1 MKSLANQTAE
11 ATHKIE
17 KQIDEM
23 QSATRI
29 AIEAV
34 RGVTDKI
41 TFIDEIAIDISSA
54 VQKQAGETSE
64 IGRAASVAAD
74 MTNRVADS
82 IDSVGLAARANAST
96 MSSVEQAATELLQLA
111 VGLDGQV
118 KGFVT
123 EMRS

>member
-1 MKSLANQTAE
+1 
-11 ATHKIE
+11 
-17 KQIDEM
+17 M
-23 QSATRI
+23 QSATRS

-41 TFIDEIAIDISSA
+41 SFIDEIAVDISAA
-54 VQKQAGETSE
+54 VQKQAGETTE

-74 MTNRVADS
+74 MTNRVAES

-96 MSSVEQAATELLQLA
+96 MSSVEEAATELLQLA

-118 KGFVT
+118 KSFVT